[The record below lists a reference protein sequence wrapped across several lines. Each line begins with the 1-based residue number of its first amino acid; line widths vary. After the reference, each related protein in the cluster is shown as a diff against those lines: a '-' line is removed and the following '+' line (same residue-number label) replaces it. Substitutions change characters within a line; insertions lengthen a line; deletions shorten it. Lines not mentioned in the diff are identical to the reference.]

1 MEGFNFKIKMK
12 NYYYF
17 LGVPA
22 DASPDEIRKV
32 YRKLSTKYHPDKND
46 NDAFFAERFREV
58 QEAYETLIN
67 EESRR
72 NFDKIYFENFRKT
85 QYELPPNIK
94 NFSVNKTKISKGEE
108 IIITWQT
115 NNADVVKI
123 LPFGL
128 VSAYGEKRIKITEFK
143 SGKFHIVLQAMNTMI
158 NKSVVKGISISEISD
173 NEEDIL
179 EAKPKITRKIP
190 SKFIQNRI
198 KTFILFI
205 VLLSVLLAIHFILK
219 AIVG

>member
-1 MEGFNFKIKMK
+1 MK

-17 LGVPA
+17 LGISA
-22 DASPDEIRKV
+22 DASPDDIRKA

-67 EESRR
+67 EESRK
-72 NFDKIYFENFRKT
+72 NFDKIYFENVRKT
-85 QYELPPNIK
+85 QYELPPSIK
-94 NFSVNKTKISKGEE
+94 NFNVNKTKITKGDEV
-108 IIITWQT
+108 IITWHT

-143 SGKFHIVLQAMNTMI
+143 SGKFHIVLQAMNTVI

-173 NEEDIL
+173 NHENEMIRK
-179 EAKPKITRKIP
+179 AQIPPKTPRKIIGNNIRV
-190 SKFIQNRI
+190 FV
-198 KTFILFI
+198 LFI
-205 VLLSVLLAIHFILK
+205 ALIVAILMVHFVLK
-219 AIVG
+219 AIFG